1 MRRRFTARGGRN
13 LSRET
18 EPRGAAGVRNPY
30 VTRKRWPAPFTLNGG
45 PMLDRWKLGIAI
57 LCGAALIVGGLLL
70 VRAATG
76 GAL

>member
-1 MRRRFTARGGRN
+1 
-13 LSRET
+13 
-18 EPRGAAGVRNPY
+18 
-30 VTRKRWPAPFTLNGG
+30 
-45 PMLDRWKLGIAI
+45 MLDRWKLGIAI